1 MKLRDLELKDAP
13 LMLEWMHDQSVV
25 ANLRGNFLG
34 KTIKDA
40 EEFIKLSRNKLQNI
54 HLAIATDEDEY
65 MGTVSLKNV
74 DRDNNSGICYYGQK
88 VSNGKR
94 LFVVWYGRD
103 YSQGI

>member
-40 EEFIKLSRNKLQNI
+40 EEFIKLSRNKL
-54 HLAIATDEDEY
+54 
-65 MGTVSLKNV
+65 
-74 DRDNNSGICYYGQK
+74 
-88 VSNGKR
+88 
-94 LFVVWYGRD
+94 
-103 YSQGI
+103 